1 MSFKDRLSLSYRS
14 KRKADMELV
23 FDDYGTRI
31 KELEDETAQF
41 SEQSLNEQEQKA
53 LASLREITQS
63 VEVMNKDNTL
73 VQLDGHP
80 EAAKHE
86 QIVDPTCLKEKI
98 DTFAKLVELLKLTHL
113 EQETLDYFLRYTISS
128 TNLLQLDSVQDSKY
142 VQLKQEVDELE
153 KGALDVHLREIDVT
167 KNQIAD
173 LCKDLN
179 KTQETINETY
189 LDTTNALDD
198 CETLLGELTQLRAE
212 KQTSEEADTL
222 EDNPAAQTYENWQLL
237 QESKADLLR
246 LEQEE
251 TRLKGIVRSYEKLES
266 SPNQVK
272 NDPKLLQTHSSLAL
286 LVKIWQTKFLPRYA
300 NSNLELF
307 PQTRKF
313 QFDVAEVFTVV
324 ITLCEKLAIRDIQIH
339 RTNTKSIPADHTTE
353 DSLKD
358 KHMGTRNIYNALDDI
373 IHTLRGLE
381 KNNRAT

>member
-1 MSFKDRLSLSYRS
+1 MSFKDELSLSYRS
-14 KRKADMELV
+14 KSTTDMQLG
-23 FDDYGTRI
+23 FDDYGARI
-31 KELEDETAQF
+31 KDLEDETARF
-41 SEQSLNEQEQKA
+41 SEQSLNEQEHKV

-63 VEVMNKDNTL
+63 VEVMNKDNRL
-73 VQLDGHP
+73 VQLQGYPD
-80 EAAKHE
+80 ASKQE
-86 QIVDPTCLKEKI
+86 QIVDPSGLNEKI

-142 VQLKQEVDELE
+142 VQLKQEVNELE

-167 KNQIAD
+167 KSQIVD

-179 KTQETINETY
+179 KTQENINETY
-189 LDTTNALDD
+189 LETTNVLDD
-198 CETLLGELTQLRAE
+198 CETLLGQLTQLRAE
-212 KQTSEEADTL
+212 KQTSEEADTV

-237 QESKADLLR
+237 QESQADLLR
-246 LEQEE
+246 LEREE
-251 TRLKGIVRSYEKLES
+251 TRLKGIVRSYEKLVS
-266 SPNQVK
+266 GPNQVK

-286 LVKIWQTKFLPRYA
+286 LVKIWQAKFLPQYTI
-300 NSNLELF
+300 NLELF

-339 RTNTKSIPADHTTE
+339 RTNTKSIPADQSTE

-381 KNNRAT
+381 KNNRVS

>member
-1 MSFKDRLSLSYRS
+1 MQLG
-14 KRKADMELV
+14 
-23 FDDYGTRI
+23 FDDYGARI
-31 KELEDETAQF
+31 KDLEDETARF
-41 SEQSLNEQEQKA
+41 SEQSLNEQEHKV

-63 VEVMNKDNTL
+63 VEVMNKDNRL
-73 VQLDGHP
+73 VQLQGYPD
-80 EAAKHE
+80 ASKQE
-86 QIVDPTCLKEKI
+86 QIVDPSGLNEKI

-142 VQLKQEVDELE
+142 VQLKQEVNELE

-167 KNQIAD
+167 KSQIVD

-179 KTQETINETY
+179 KTQENINETY
-189 LDTTNALDD
+189 LETTNVLDD
-198 CETLLGELTQLRAE
+198 CETLLGQLTQLRAE
-212 KQTSEEADTL
+212 KQTSEEADTV

-237 QESKADLLR
+237 QESQADLLR
-246 LEQEE
+246 LEREE
-251 TRLKGIVRSYEKLES
+251 TRLKGIVRSYEKLVS
-266 SPNQVK
+266 GPNQVK

-286 LVKIWQTKFLPRYA
+286 LVKIWQAKFLPQYTI
-300 NSNLELF
+300 NLELF

-339 RTNTKSIPADHTTE
+339 RTNTKSIPADQSTE

-381 KNNRAT
+381 KNNRVS